1 MSYGLKETLAGNI
14 LPDHLQGGVV
24 SGILRLKLTVLDTKD
39 VDPDIWV
46 FTVSNCLPHVPIPFH
61 FVPSSGKIE
70 YKMQTES
77 KTPFLFKLRNDA
89 ILRCGP
95 PRPHVYVSES
105 LKVTP

>member
-39 VDPDIWV
+39 VNPDIWV

-77 KTPFLFKLRNDA
+77 KTPFLFKLRNALFYVADHLDLMYTSQSR
-89 ILRCGP
+89 LRLP
-95 PRPHVYVSES
+95 P
-105 LKVTP
+105 